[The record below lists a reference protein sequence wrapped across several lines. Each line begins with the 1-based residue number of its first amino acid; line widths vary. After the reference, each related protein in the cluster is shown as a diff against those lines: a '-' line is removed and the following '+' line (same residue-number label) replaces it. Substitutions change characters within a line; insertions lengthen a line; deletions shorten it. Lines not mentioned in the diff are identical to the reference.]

1 MRWGGAYLAEQGQ
14 LDVDPCSQTCAQV
27 GGTCKDIAKSLVPHE
42 LPALL
47 LDQTLHLKHITTQN
61 NSAFSPFL
69 TSLSNL
75 KFSYEAIGCNQI
87 ICNQIIFDLT
97 AAGAS
102 QHLSSFRSPSD
113 TEHTHHG
120 GGCGFITAATE
131 N

>member
-1 MRWGGAYLAEQGQ
+1 MGGGLHLAEQGQ

-47 LDQTLHLKHITTQN
+47 LDQTLHLKHITPQDI
-61 NSAFSPFL
+61 SAFSTFL

-87 ICNQIIFDLT
+87 IFNLIIFDLT

-131 N
+131 Y